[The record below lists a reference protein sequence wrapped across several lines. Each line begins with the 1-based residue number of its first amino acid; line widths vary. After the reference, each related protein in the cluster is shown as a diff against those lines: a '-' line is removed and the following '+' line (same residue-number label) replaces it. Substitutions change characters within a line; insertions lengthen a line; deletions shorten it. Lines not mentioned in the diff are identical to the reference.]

1 MLSSLVKRHNEEQS
15 RLREVQEK
23 RRKEAIQAANQLTQS
38 MVDHLN
44 LGVAQAYLSEK
55 RLDAEMR
62 TLTSNANQFAKQTG
76 QWLTLVDNFNS
87 ALKELGHVQSW
98 AKAIE
103 SDVKTITTSLEYVY
117 SVRQQES
124 PTTLSGG
131 GGGGPSSA
139 SGTGGGS

>member
-23 RRKEAIQAANQLTQS
+23 RRKKAIQAANQLTQS

-124 PTTLSGG
+124 PTTLSEGG
-131 GGGGPSSA
+131 ASSST
-139 SGTGGGS
+139 SGTGGS

>member
-103 SDVKTITTSLEYVY
+103 SDVKTITNSLEYVY

-124 PTTLSGG
+124 PTSLSGG
-131 GGGGPSSA
+131 GASS
-139 SGTGGGS
+139 SGTGGS